1 MRVLVTGAVGFI
13 GSNLVEALL
22 ARGDEV
28 VGLDNFDPYYD
39 PARKRST
46 AKELASHE
54 HGSRFTLIEADLR
67 DQAAIER
74 LVSEHRPDAVA
85 HLAGLAGVR
94 ASIGQALLY
103 EAVNSMG
110 SLHLLEAC
118 RLHGVER
125 FVFASTSSVY
135 GNTDRI
141 PFVEADPCDRPLAPY
156 PATKRS
162 VELHGHSYHNLH
174 GLQFTALRFF
184 TVYGPRNRPDMMA
197 SMLLDSITQGR
208 PVTLF
213 NRGEMWRDWT
223 YVGDI
228 ARGLI
233 AAIDQPLGFEV
244 INMGRGAP
252 VKLRDFVTTLEELAG
267 GKAVWDGAPA
277 PAADVVQTYADIDRA
292 QRLLGYSP
300 DTPLEQ
306 GVQALWRWYQDAGYT
321 TGT

>member
-22 ARGDEV
+22 ERGDEV
-28 VGLDNFDPYYD
+28 VGFDNFDPYYD
-39 PARKRST
+39 PQRKRQT
-46 AKELASHE
+46 AAELAQHPRGE
-54 HGSRFTLIEADLR
+54 HFQLIEGDLR
-67 DQAAIER
+67 DQAS
-74 LVSEHRPDAVA
+74 VSGAVGDHRPDAVV

-94 ASIGQALLY
+94 ASIGQALVY
-103 EAVNSMG
+103 EAVNVMG

-118 RLHGVER
+118 RSHGVER

-135 GNTDRI
+135 GNTETI
-141 PFVEADPCDRPLAPY
+141 PFVETDPCDRPLAPY

-174 GLQFTALRFF
+174 GLHFTALRFF

-208 PVTLF
+208 SVKLF
-213 NRGEMWRDWT
+213 NGGEMWRDWT

-233 AAIDQPLGFEV
+233 AAIDRPLGFQV
-244 INMGRGAP
+244 INMGRGTP
-252 VKLRDFVTTLEELAG
+252 VKLRDFVTALETLTG
-267 GKAVWDGAPA
+267 GKARWDDVPA
-277 PAADVVQTYADIDRA
+277 PAADVLRTYSDIHRA
-292 QRLLGYSP
+292 QELLGYSP
-300 DTPLEQ
+300 TTSLED
-306 GVQALWRWYQDAGYT
+306 GTASLWRWYQSTDRA
-321 TGT
+321 

>member
-22 ARGDEV
+22 QRGDEV
-28 VGLDNFDPYYD
+28 VGFDNFDPYYD
-39 PARKRST
+39 PERKRRT
-46 AKELASHE
+46 AAELASRPD
-54 HGSRFTLIEADLR
+54 GKRFTLIEADLR
-67 DQAAIER
+67 DATAVTEAIAA
-74 LVSEHRPDAVA
+74 HRPDAVA

-94 ASIGQALLY
+94 ASIGQALVY
-103 EAVNSMG
+103 EAVNVLG

-118 RLHGVER
+118 RTHGVER

-135 GNTDRI
+135 GNTKTI
-141 PFVEADPCDRPLAPY
+141 PFVETDPCDRPLAPY

-162 VELHGHSYHNLH
+162 VELQGHSYHNLH

-197 SMLLDSITQGR
+197 SMLLDSITRGR
-208 PVTLF
+208 PVKLF

-228 ARGLI
+228 ARGLM
-233 AAIDQPLGFEV
+233 AALDKPLGFAV

-252 VKLRDFVTTLEELAG
+252 VKLRDFVTTLESLAG
-267 GKAVWDGAPA
+267 GKATWEDAPT
-277 PAADVVQTYADIDRA
+277 PAADVVQTYADITHA
-292 QRLLGYSP
+292 EELLGYSP
-300 DTPLEQ
+300 STSLET
-306 GVQALWRWYQDAGYT
+306 GTEALWRWYQAEHPT
-321 TGT
+321 